1 MPMLVV
7 QLLIN
12 GIQSGAL
19 YALIA
24 VGFSLIFGCTRIF
37 HFAHGATF
45 TIAAYI
51 FYYLYSMAQFHWA
64 LAVLAS
70 TIGAII
76 FGVVLDKWIYAPI
89 QRHEGSFFTVFV
101 ASLGIGIIVQ
111 NLIGMIFGRGFVSV
125 ATPLSESIELMP
137 GLFVAPLSGLAVIC
151 MLVFFFALQVFLNRT
166 HIGIAMRALS
176 ENPALVRIYGLNP
189 RHLSTMVFAIGSVL
203 VVPAAILTGASSGLN
218 PAIAHH
224 VMLISL
230 AATIVGGVGSMK
242 GAALAGMLLGITE
255 NFALIYL
262 GPQWSEAVTFVMLFL
277 FILLR
282 PSGFFGR
289 AIAT

>member
-1 MPMLVV
+1 MLAL

-12 GIQSGAL
+12 GIQTGAL

-51 FYYLYSMAQFHWA
+51 FYYLYSLAQFHWV
-64 LAVLAS
+64 LAVLAA
-70 TIGAII
+70 TIGAIA
-76 FGVVLDKWIYAPI
+76 FGILLDKWVYAPI

-101 ASLGIGIIVQ
+101 ASLGVGIIVQ

-125 ATPLSESIELMP
+125 NTPLSQSLEMMP
-137 GLFVAPLSGLAVIC
+137 GLFVSPLSAIAIIC
-151 MLVFFFALQVFLNRT
+151 MLTFFFALQVFLNRT

-176 ENPALVRIYGLNP
+176 ENPSLVRVYGLNP
-189 RHLSTMVFAIGSVL
+189 RRLSTIVFVIGSLL

-218 PAIAHH
+218 PAAAHH

-230 AATIVGGVGSMK
+230 AATIVGGVGSLK
-242 GAALAGMLLGITE
+242 GAAFAGLLLGITE

-262 GPQWSEAVTFVMLFL
+262 GPQWSEAVTFVVLFL
-277 FILLR
+277 FILFR

-289 AIAT
+289 AITT